1 MGEFV
6 SRRGWFLIHAAL
18 IIGASASMYLIKP
31 ELWLVGFTFGAMCLM
46 YVWMWLLGKAGQ
58 KVDTAVAR
66 RRGLTSEQYEASKP
80 AFRFDLGGWP
90 FERQVEGQ
98 RREYNGWIVIG
109 GLSCAY
115 AVGKYLLDIAR

>member
-1 MGEFV
+1 
-6 SRRGWFLIHAAL
+6 
-18 IIGASASMYLIKP
+18 
-31 ELWLVGFTFGAMCLM
+31 M